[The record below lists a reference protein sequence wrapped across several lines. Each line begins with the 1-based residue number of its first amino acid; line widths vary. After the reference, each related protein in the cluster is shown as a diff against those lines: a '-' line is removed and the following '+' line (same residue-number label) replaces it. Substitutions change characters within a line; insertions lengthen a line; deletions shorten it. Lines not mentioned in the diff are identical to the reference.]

1 MKRVAMWLIAPLV
14 GLSALVWVAW
24 GPLLVTSPEEALAK
38 AKEHTTMEGRTYAEI
53 ASAHEE
59 ATGKRGEWK
68 VIRNGSYDSFFEGDR
83 GGFLWIVTYTAPRLD
98 SNFDFRLELW
108 VKNLT
113 GEVSRS
119 G

>member
-38 AKEHTTMEGRTYAEI
+38 AQGHRTTDGRTYAEI

-59 ATGKRGEWK
+59 GTGKRGEWK
-68 VIRNGSYDSFFEGDR
+68 VRRNENYDSMFEGDR
-83 GGFLWIVTYTAPRLD
+83 GGFLWIVTYNAPRLD
-98 SNFDFRLELW
+98 GNFDFRLESW

-113 GEVSRS
+113 GEVS
-119 G
+119 GGG